1 MSIPDLIA
9 LLMKKTMEEVTETFD
24 LVFDFT
30 GYSPAVDLPKFWIQR
45 IAQLCPPRLLQM
57 VNVCFLSVLLELTL
71 MDRSSLCIM
80 STPTLRNASGA
91 LLGYCYLSVR
101 PFL

>member
-45 IAQLCPPRLLQM
+45 IAQLCPPRLLLM
-57 VNVCFLSVLLELTL
+57 VNVCLLSILLEL
-71 MDRSSLCIM
+71 
-80 STPTLRNASGA
+80 
-91 LLGYCYLSVR
+91 
-101 PFL
+101 